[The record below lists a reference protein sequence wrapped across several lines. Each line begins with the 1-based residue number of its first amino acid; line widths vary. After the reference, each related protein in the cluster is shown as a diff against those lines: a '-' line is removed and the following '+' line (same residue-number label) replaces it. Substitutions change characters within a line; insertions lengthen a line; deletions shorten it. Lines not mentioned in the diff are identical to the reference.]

1 AAAAFIKPFDL
12 SQAPLFRAQIV
23 KVSDERHLLLVDMHH
38 IISDGVSVN
47 ILIRE
52 FGELY
57 NNRNLP
63 ALRIQYKDY
72 AVWQEGFKTGDTYK
86 TQEAYWLKQ
95 LEGELPVLDL
105 PADHA
110 RPPVR
115 SFAGDKV
122 SFTLDQEVAS
132 GLHKLARE
140 NGSTLYMV
148 LLAAYTAFLSRL

>member
-1 AAAAFIKPFDL
+1 M
-12 SQAPLFRAQIV
+12 
-23 KVSDERHLLLVDMHH
+23 LVDMHH

-57 NNRNLP
+57 NNRKLP

-72 AVWQEGFKTGDTYK
+72 AVWQEEFKTGDAYK

-110 RPPVR
+110 RRCEVSLVTR
-115 SFAGDKV
+115 SHLRWIKRLHQA
-122 SFTLDQEVAS
+122 FTSWHEKTEAHCTWCSL
-132 GLHKLARE
+132 
-140 NGSTLYMV
+140 
-148 LLAAYTAFLSRL
+148 RLTPRSCHA

>member
-1 AAAAFIKPFDL
+1 RHESLRTSFEQDESGEPVQRIHDEVPFTLQTAVLGEQTEQEAAAAFIESFDL

-57 NNRNLP
+57 NNRTIP
-63 ALRIQYKDY
+63 ALHIQYKDY
-72 AVWQEGFKTGDTYK
+72 AVWQEGFKKGDVYQ

-95 LEGELPVLDL
+95 LEGELPV
-105 PADHA
+105 
-110 RPPVR
+110 
-115 SFAGDKV
+115 
-122 SFTLDQEVAS
+122 
-132 GLHKLARE
+132 
-140 NGSTLYMV
+140 
-148 LLAAYTAFLSRL
+148 

>member
-1 AAAAFIKPFDL
+1 LGDQTEQEAAAAFIKPFDL

-23 KVSDERHLLLVDMHH
+23 KISDERHLLLVDMHH

-57 NNRNLP
+57 NNRALP
-63 ALRIQYKDY
+63 ALHIQYKDY

-105 PADHA
+105 PADQP

-115 SFAGDKV
+115 S
-122 SFTLDQEVAS
+122 
-132 GLHKLARE
+132 
-140 NGSTLYMV
+140 
-148 LLAAYTAFLSRL
+148 